1 MYQVLYSFSKIARF
15 STFLSHKQTGGAKLG
30 YPNKTMVTIL
40 KSDFPNGNF
49 GFKGQLKFRLANP
62 ERLVQQTLSIER
74 KGGLKGQQTV
84 SAYDWNY
91 KCFCIE

>member
-1 MYQVLYSFSKIARF
+1 M
-15 STFLSHKQTGGAKLG
+15 FLFLGGAKLG

-62 ERLVQQTLSIER
+62 ERLVQQKLSIER

-84 SAYDWNY
+84 SAYDLN
-91 KCFCIE
+91 

>member
-1 MYQVLYSFSKIARF
+1 
-15 STFLSHKQTGGAKLG
+15 
-30 YPNKTMVTIL
+30 MVTIL

-62 ERLVQQTLSIER
+62 ERLVQQKLSIER

-84 SAYDWNY
+84 SAYDLN
-91 KCFCIE
+91 